1 MKKLSL
7 YELLFEDKDVDNKDA
22 TEGEIDVD
30 ASSPKAR
37 QSKDSVDDQ
46 IDGLILKYENSSIKE
61 KEDAL
66 MESILYKKLSYLLL
80 EQDEEEAAAEE
91 PAAGEDAAAEEEGG
105 GEPDPS
111 GSEDVGVDAP
121 AAKEEVP
128 NLDIDN
134 FTKRCVRLIINYRN
148 LLKIE
153 EAIVNRIKNFLD
165 KHYGDAYV
173 SEFLEILENQHGI
186 SISEFEDDILN
197 SNEPDIPFAVGATAS
212 TGGGG
217 G

>member
-7 YELLFEDKDVDNKDA
+7 YEFLFEDKDVDNKDA

-30 ASSPKAR
+30 ASSLKAR

-61 KEDAL
+61 EDDTL
-66 MESILYKKLSYLLL
+66 MESILYKKLAYLLL
-80 EQDEEEAAAEE
+80 EQDEEA
-91 PAAGEDAAAEEEGG
+91 DAAAEPAADEEGEATEG
-105 GEPDPS
+105 GDDPNPS
-111 GSEDVGVDAP
+111 GSEDISVNAP
-121 AAKEEVP
+121 ASKEEIP
-128 NLDIDN
+128 NLDIDK

-148 LLKIE
+148 LLKVE

-165 KHYGDAYV
+165 EHYGDAYV
-173 SEFLEILENQHGI
+173 SEFLDILENQHGI

-212 TGGGG
+212 PGGGG
-217 G
+217 